1 MEIAAS
7 SPSPKLV
14 EIEGPASS
22 VLTVIARSVGAVIP
36 IDGAAFR
43 LLHNVK
49 SGQKIRPL
57 HQ

>member
-1 MEIAAS
+1 MVIVEIAAS

-43 LLHNVK
+43 
-49 SGQKIRPL
+49 
-57 HQ
+57 